1 MPQSP
6 FQGQALQKVYTS
18 SMSTDYKKS
27 ASTPSQSQQDHVQ
40 PGSISS
46 DAPESV
52 HPEQHD
58 STAGS
63 QTVSGTVSNADST
76 SSAAPGADTSDNSN
90 SADNSPTASYP
101 EASTLSESHHSHS
114 QVSFSSSSS
123 HSPDTDSTEA
133 GAAAGLS
140 GADATGAGSAACASV
155 AGPSGTG
162 AEAGKTDQ
170 HGTAGAEGNSGAD
183 TRAGAEGNSGADSR
197 AGDEAG
203 SGADSR
209 SGDEAGSGTDT
220 STGNAVQVRG
230 KAKIER
236 SGYAHM
242 VRAVFR
248 KRIRHRRRDQP
259 HHISAAGSSGNKT
272 DATAAALAAF
282 AADDNED
289 SAYRAEKTAGNAG
302 KSRWCSLR
310 NIMGGM
316 ALTGVVVLGGF
327 YGMMHWCAP
336 DLSRFYDRSQ
346 SLYDKGGNLI
356 YTSMNSGDYYRILTT
371 RSDVDPLYIRMLI
384 AAEDERFYSHA
395 GVDVLAVGRALWS
408 NITSGRTVSGASTLA
423 MQVCRMLEPKDR
435 SLWSKV
441 REALGALYL
450 THYYGREQ
458 LLSIYLTLAPFGSN
472 IESVTAASWIYF
484 NHSPRRLTPAEAA
497 LLVALPR
504 SPEVI
509 RPDRH
514 PESARYYRNE
524 VLKKA
529 VEDGIIKRDILEFAT
544 AEPVSQVRHP
554 LPDSGYYL
562 GQSIFNGRL
571 QTLEIQALRSS
582 LTALL
587 AKAGFTLT
595 DSTQDSAAHAQASQP
610 SSGTKSSI
618 LLTGSSREESFLAAS
633 SVSASSRDAAS
644 DAASQ
649 DDADLTQRA
658 GAGNSS
664 AALYVSEAAR
674 AASCPED
681 HVLKNGRPVSAAAAA
696 AGGDT
701 TAAAGGTTTADS
713 DDLKARNSDTER
725 EHDAVTG
732 VSLRTA
738 KNAQV
743 NSENN
748 DETIYDVVAS
758 HLNSGN
764 RMASAE
770 GAPALSLTL
779 SPEALE
785 AYATVAMLS
794 HQRNL
799 SARSRDEVNGNGDM
813 AGNAGKG
820 GIHEGAAGKNGR
832 SDAALKGPLP
842 RELYTTIDPRVQKVL
857 LDAAALY
864 RKIYV
869 GEDGQESLAM
879 VVVDNDTF
887 EVLGYVGALGR
898 DLSYVDA
905 ALALRSPGSTLKP
918 FAYGMAFERGLLHPN
933 SILLDAP
940 RIYNSYQPRN
950 YNRRFYGELTAS
962 LALQASLNLP
972 AVEVMRAIGPYNFI
986 NRLNSMEN
994 GLDVHSADSSGSYV
1008 TGRLVLP
1015 ARAEPDLS
1023 VVLGGCGITLFDLT
1037 QLYASLAH
1045 DGGIAPLRVL
1055 SPRRPSSAVFHKY
1068 ASRAPLGRLA
1078 ARVTGHDIPVGSQAP
1093 TAATE
1098 VDRLKDGAAAMSSGN
1113 VATSV
1118 SDGRA
1123 SAPEDG
1129 EGVDTGLSHTSNA
1142 GKTADASTGAARQEV
1157 PTTSLSQVNA
1167 LSGATPE
1174 PGSNYVVHG
1183 LHVHYQHLLSAPAA
1197 RAVYNVLEG
1206 TPAPTGFESAYYR
1219 SAARISYKTGTSY
1232 RNRDAW
1238 AVGSSNNITLG
1249 IWTGRLDGNPAGNYT
1264 GYNHAA
1270 PLLFEIM
1277 SRLTSHDRFKRRIAD
1292 DVLLRST
1299 PPAGL
1304 DRVSIARLGLVTRCS
1319 QSSGEPWRAEQAHLN
1334 TASGPAAAAAG
1345 AGAPGQYRSGV
1356 SALTGASG
1364 RGEYHTIEPVLP
1376 LTFTFPTDGTRLS
1389 PGSGRRVNVVF
1400 SGGVA
1405 PYFMLVND
1413 QLVPQLD
1420 YFEPR
1425 YNGFHTITI
1434 IDRNGDSISSQ
1445 VWIEGVSVTSPE
1457 LDHGYRNPD
1466 GPDYVDVTEEE
1477 EEGGEAQP

>member
-1 MPQSP
+1 
-6 FQGQALQKVYTS
+6 
-18 SMSTDYKKS
+18 MSTDYKKS
-27 ASTPSQSQQDHVQ
+27 SSSLSQSQQDKVQ

-52 HPEQHD
+52 QPEHHD
-58 STAGS
+58 STARS
-63 QTVSGTVSNADST
+63 QTVSGPVSTGGST
-76 SSAAPGADTSDNSN
+76 SSVAQGADTADTSN
-90 SADNSPTASYP
+90 SFDNSPSARSP
-101 EASTLSESHHSHS
+101 DAVTLSDSHHSLS
-114 QVSFSSSSS
+114 QLSSISSSSQ
-123 HSPDTDSTEA
+123 SPDNDSTEA
-133 GAAAGLS
+133 GVAS
-140 GADATGAGSAACASV
+140 SGAGSGACVSV
-155 AGPSGTG
+155 AGTSG
-162 AEAGKTDQ
+162 AEAGKTEDQ
-170 HGTAGAEGNSGAD
+170 GTVGAEGNSDTDTRAGAESNSNADTRAGAEGSRDTDTRAEAEGNSDTDTMAGAESNSDTD
-183 TRAGAEGNSGADSR
+183 TRAGAEGNSDT
-197 AGDEAG
+197 E
-203 SGADSR
+203 
-209 SGDEAGSGTDT
+209 T
-220 STGNAVQVRG
+220 STGNALQGPG
-230 KAKIER
+230 KGKIER
-236 SGYAHM
+236 SGYAHR
-242 VRAVFR
+242 VRAVFHR
-248 KRIRHRRRDQP
+248 HNRHRRRDQP
-259 HHISAAGSSGNKT
+259 HHISSAGSSGSKT
-272 DATAAALAAF
+272 EAAAAAS
-282 AADDNED
+282 AAVSADDNED
-289 SAYRAEKTAGNAG
+289 SAYRAQNTAGNAG
-302 KSRWCSLR
+302 KRRWCSLR

-316 ALTGVVVLGGF
+316 ALTAFVGLGVF
-327 YGMMHWCAP
+327 YGVMHWCAP

-384 AAEDERFYSHA
+384 SAEDERFYSHA

-562 GQSIFNGRL
+562 GQSIFSGRL

-587 AKAGFTLT
+587 AQAGFTIT
-595 DSTQDSAAHAQASQP
+595 DSTQDSDAHAPVSQASAAAQ
-610 SSGTKSSI
+610 SSI
-618 LLTGSSREESFLAAS
+618 MLTGSSRDESSVAAS
-633 SVSASSRDAAS
+633 SVSASSRDATAG
-644 DAASQ
+644 AASQ
-649 DDADLTQRA
+649 DDAALAQKA
-658 GAGNSS
+658 GAGKST
-664 AALYVSEAAR
+664 AAMDDSEAAR

-681 HVLKNGRPVSAAAAA
+681 HVLKNGHSVSAAPAA
-696 AGGDT
+696 AG
-701 TAAAGGTTTADS
+701 ATTADAG
-713 DDLKARNSDTER
+713 DHKARNTDKKH

-770 GAPALSLTL
+770 GSPALSLTL

-785 AYATVAMLS
+785 AHAAVAMLS
-794 HQRNL
+794 RQRNL
-799 SARSRDEVNGNGDM
+799 SARSRAEVNGSGDM
-813 AGNAGKG
+813 AGNAGTG
-820 GIHEGAAGKNGR
+820 GLYEGAGGKNGR

-994 GLDVHSADSSGSYV
+994 GLDVHTADSSGSYV

-1055 SPRRPSSAVFHKY
+1055 SPRRPSSAVFHKH

-1078 ARVTGHDIPVGSQAP
+1078 ARVAGNDIPVGSQAP

-1098 VDRLKDGAAAMSSGN
+1098 VDRLKDEVAAMSSGN
-1113 VATSV
+1113 ASSSASV
-1118 SDGRA
+1118 GRA
-1123 SAPEDG
+1123 DASEGRDNDPK
-1129 EGVDTGLSHTSNA
+1129 GVDAGLSHTSNA
-1142 GKTADASTGAARQEV
+1142 GKTDDASTGAARQEV

-1183 LHVHYQHLLSAPAA
+1183 HHVHYQHLLSAPAA

-1206 TPAPTGFESAYYR
+1206 TPAPSGFERAYYR

-1270 PLLFEIM
+1270 PLLFEVM

-1304 DRVSIARLGLVTRCS
+1304 DRVSIARLGLVTRRS
-1319 QSSGEPWRAEQAHLN
+1319 QSSGEPWRARQAHMN
-1334 TASGPAAAAAG
+1334 TAPGPVAAAAG
-1345 AGAPGQYRSGV
+1345 AGATGPHLPGV

-1364 RGEYHTIEPVLP
+1364 RGEYHTSEPVLP

-1389 PGSGRRVNVVF
+1389 PGSGGRVNVVF

-1413 QLVPQLD
+1413 HLVPQLD